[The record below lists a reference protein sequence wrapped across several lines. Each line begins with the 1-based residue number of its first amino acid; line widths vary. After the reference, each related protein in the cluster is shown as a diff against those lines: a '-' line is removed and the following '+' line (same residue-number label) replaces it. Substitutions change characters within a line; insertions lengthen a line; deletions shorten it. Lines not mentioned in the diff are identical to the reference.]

1 MIISPSLLHEH
12 SDTEKDAD
20 WVNRMMPVDPQRNFP
35 VNTGR
40 SWHGGIHLSSNS
52 SDSIRCIADGK
63 VISLRQP
70 DSAKSNIPPLNYNGT
85 TDCGYVLLKHETE
98 IGSGDEGKIV
108 YYSLYMHL
116 SNIDNGVQP
125 GKLMY
130 RKDVIGT
137 AGMVDNQHAIHFQI
151 FCDDD
156 NIVKITGRR
165 TPELSLAENG
175 RTDVVYGD
183 IHFYVP
189 MGAAVYEIM
198 PDGGSLA
205 TNGPVKYTNIDLFVT
220 MSFDKGSCTM
230 VTRKADSHY
239 SAIGEPLVNV
249 DGTDYEYNLYTYA
262 KSFYPLSPSAG
273 YELLRFGRV
282 INTEYEVLS
291 PVDAPLW
298 RTINVPDGKGV
309 VNLADRNVKV
319 FSDGDFPHWTG
330 WRLVDDDTDSNSQC
344 NSPTILCTL
353 DSDLSRM
360 ICHFPLEWDE
370 GTVDSRFEW
379 LKSPNDVLSKPMSEC
394 DLNLL
399 TDHGKALCLAENPL
413 PSGRMWH
420 FEPRQFIG
428 HFRKCG
434 WLDKIDL
441 SRIYSNTSESIREKY
456 RSSLNAILIKYGM
469 NNPMRAAH
477 FLGQGAIESQ
487 NLNSMVEGTVSF
499 SRNPKHP
506 SFAEETNGY
515 YADPTDT
522 YGYFYLYES
531 DNNTLGNV
539 TKSDLRDLRN
549 NHLAVVIGRDSRNR
563 PVLTLPQKNI
573 IDSNLSSV
581 GDGMKFRGRGFK
593 QLTGLANYTEY
604 WTYRGWLHRQN
615 YDNNWWRNPT
625 RLRVP
630 VINNPQNISTVPYNC
645 IDSGGQFAAKNG
657 ILEKADVGVTN
668 DSSNEVSNII
678 NKYDISSFERRFKS
692 TEHVYSILGD
702 D

>member
-1 MIISPSLLHEH
+1 MIISPPLLHEH

-20 WVNRMMPVDPQRNFP
+20 WVSRMMPVDPQRNFP
-35 VNTGR
+35 VNTGQ

-52 SDSIRCIADGK
+52 SDPIRCIADGK

-85 TDCGYVLLKHETE
+85 TDYAYVLLKHETE

-125 GKLMY
+125 GKMMY

-156 NIVKITGRR
+156 NIAKITGRR
-165 TPELSLAENG
+165 TPELDLAKNG

-183 IHFYVP
+183 IHFYIP
-189 MGAAVYEIM
+189 AGAAVYEII
-198 PDGGSLA
+198 PDDVTLS
-205 TNGPVKYTNIDLFVT
+205 TNDPVRKTRVDLFVT

-230 VTRKADSHY
+230 VTRVVDAFY
-239 SAIGEPLVNV
+239 SSIGDPLVNA
-249 DGTDYEYNLYTYA
+249 DGSDYEYNLYTYA

-291 PVDAPLW
+291 PIDAPLW

-344 NSPTILCTL
+344 HSPTILCRL

-360 ICHFPLEWDE
+360 ICHFPQEWDE
-370 GTVDSRFEW
+370 GTVNSRFEW
-379 LKSPNDVLSKPMSEC
+379 LKSPNDVLSKPMTEC

-399 TDHGKALCLAENPL
+399 TNHGKALCLEENAL

-420 FEPRQFIG
+420 FEPRQFIA

-434 WLDKIDL
+434 WMGENDMIRLVRRNESVQL
-441 SRIYSNTSESIREKY
+441 SPSLSKTTLVDWLTNEGVNSDGEVIRPSNIKNILPKTLNKYNITTPLRIAHFMGQMARETGRFNFFVESGNASYFNRYEPGTTEGRKVGNTQTGDGIRFKGRGTVHLTGRSNYTHYSQYRYGSDSLYFTDEPNNKLPATDAYSACDAGGYYWASKQKY
-456 RSSLNAILIKYGM
+456 RYPNAQERQQNRNLTSQSLIPVGELSINYWADRGC
-469 NNPMRAAH
+469 AH
-477 FLGQGAIESQ
+477 DDAGEVTGRI
-487 NLNSMVEGTVSF
+487 NSARDAFETV
-499 SRNPKHP
+499 RWP
-506 SFAEETNGY
+506 SFKHAWYVLN
-515 YADPTDT
+515 DDVLP
-522 YGYFYLYES
+522 S
-531 DNNTLGNV
+531 D
-539 TKSDLRDLRN
+539 DY
-549 NHLAVVIGRDSRNR
+549 R
-563 PVLTLPQKNI
+563 PI
-573 IDSNLSSV
+573 
-581 GDGMKFRGRGFK
+581 
-593 QLTGLANYTEY
+593 E
-604 WTYRGWLHRQN
+604 
-615 YDNNWWRNPT
+615 
-625 RLRVP
+625 
-630 VINNPQNISTVPYNC
+630 
-645 IDSGGQFAAKNG
+645 
-657 ILEKADVGVTN
+657 
-668 DSSNEVSNII
+668 
-678 NKYDISSFERRFKS
+678 
-692 TEHVYSILGD
+692 
-702 D
+702 